1 MNIDRRA
8 GGQSNSSAM
17 AEASASRTCSA
28 LRRVLTLGVGL
39 VFLAQSVTSCSGGS
53 GTDSGAAA
61 PPALAVVSDKWHPGL
76 YVKLEDWQW
85 YKQGQVNQIN
95 DAEMAK
101 VYNELAATPG
111 LRGLKVVLKWGRYE
125 TRTNGVSA
133 YDFSRI
139 DEILAKLTDDP
150 ALKGKD
156 KHLILCFPWREFQSV
171 KGASEILPNDL
182 QSGALWSDPD
192 SAAPDWS
199 HWDYDYLWAYQ
210 MSRQAGSY
218 GYNLKLWNPVIL
230 ARLDAFFA
238 ALAQRYD
245 KHPNVTMVSVTESAI
260 GEPVIPFVAG
270 ESAALQYDGQ
280 IAVLRLLKKHFVQS
294 LVMSALNYDRSSVAH
309 IANSMLESEKIGL
322 GGPNINT
329 AHGLTC
335 SATTTPACNPP
346 GVLTYYPVLSGRVV
360 LAPEIQGDDF
370 ESIDGTEC
378 DPVQPAYGYLYDRV
392 RIDLKANY
400 TVVQRNTPYWLGG
413 TANTPS
419 CPLRPTVTAPAGGM
433 LQFIKDHPP
442 IKDDPTGAG
451 GLEHVKP
458 LSVQ

>member
-1 MNIDRRA
+1 MNIDSQALQAAALSEQVAVAALRTQWGKHRMV
-8 GGQSNSSAM
+8 AM
-17 AEASASRTCSA
+17 AMG
-28 LRRVLTLGVGL
+28 LTLLAGSL
-39 VFLAQSVTSCSGGS
+39 VSCSGGAGGDA
-53 GTDSGAAA
+53 GTGAPSAPAAA
-61 PPALAVVSDKWHPGL
+61 SDKWHPGI

-95 DAEMAK
+95 DVEMAK
-101 VYNELAATPG
+101 VYNELATTPG
-111 LRGLKVVLKWGRYE
+111 LRGIKIVLKWGRYE
-125 TRTNGVSA
+125 PSPGV

-139 DEILAKLTDDP
+139 DEILAKLADDP
-150 ALKGKD
+150 LLKGKD
-156 KHLILCFPWREFQSV
+156 KHLILCFPWREFQSG
-171 KGASEILPNDL
+171 KGASEILPGDL
-182 QSGALWSDPD
+182 QSWVPWSDPD

-199 HWDYDYLWAYQ
+199 HRDYEYLWAYE

-230 ARLDAFFA
+230 NRLDAFFA

-270 ESAALQYDGQ
+270 ESAAFQYDGQ

-294 LVMSALNYDRSSVAH
+294 LIMSALNYDRSFVAN

-335 SATTTPACNPP
+335 SATTTPACNFP
-346 GVLTYYPVLSGRVV
+346 GVLTYYPDLSGRVV

-370 ESIDGTEC
+370 ESINGAPC
-378 DPVQPAYGYLYDRV
+378 DSVHPAYDYLYDRV
-392 RIDLKANY
+392 RMDLKANY
-400 TVVQRNTPYWLGG
+400 LVVQRNTPYWLGG
-413 TANTPS
+413 TASPPGCPS
-419 CPLRPTVTAPAGGM
+419 RPTVTAPAGGM
-433 LQFIKDHPP
+433 LQFLKDHDP
-442 IKDDPTGAG
+442 IKNDPTGAG
-451 GLEHVKP
+451 GLDHIKP
-458 LSVQ
+458 LNIQ